1 MSLARRTVLA
11 VPVGAAALLGGHAG
25 HAGAAR
31 PAPKGIAALEAA
43 YATTIGLSARNLRTG
58 RSLGHRL
65 DERQP
70 VLSTFKPLV
79 AAALLARGADLDD
92 RVSYRRSDVVDY
104 SPVTGERRAMT
115 LGELADAA
123 IRFSDN
129 TAGNL
134 LLRRLGGDRGPA
146 ALTAYLRRL
155 GDDVTRLERWE
166 TELNAATPGDPRD
179 TSTPRALAATY
190 HRLLV
195 GDALPA
201 TARWALRGW
210 LQSNTTSVEK
220 FRTGLPDG
228 WWCADKTGG
237 GSYGTQNDVGVIT
250 APEGTEILFAI
261 QTRASTTDPD
271 AVGSPDLMKALA
283 ELLVDRLG

>member
-1 MSLARRTVLA
+1 MSLARRTVLTA
-11 VPVGAAALLGGHAG
+11 PVAAALVGGHAG
-25 HAGAAR
+25 ASTAR
-31 PAPKGIAALEAA
+31 PASRAVKELEAA
-43 YATTIGLSARNLRTG
+43 YATTIGISARNLRTG
-58 RSLGHRL
+58 RTLGHRL

-70 VLSTFKPLV
+70 LLSTFKPLV
-79 AAALLARGADLDD
+79 AAALLTRKVDLDEVV
-92 RVSYRRSDVVDY
+92 RYRRSALVDH
-104 SPVTGERRAMT
+104 SPVTEGRRAMSV
-115 LGELADAA
+115 GELADAA

-146 ALTAYLRRL
+146 ALTTYLRRL
-155 GDDVTRLERWE
+155 GDDVTRLDRWE
-166 TELNAATPGDPRD
+166 TDLNAATPGDPRD

-190 HRLLV
+190 HRLLA

-201 TARWALRGW
+201 RERWVLRGW
-210 LQSNTTSVEK
+210 LQSSTTSVET
-220 FRTGLPDG
+220 FRAGLPEG

-250 APEGTEILFAI
+250 APDGTEIVFAI

-271 AVGSPDLMKALA
+271 ATGSPDVVQALA
-283 ELLVDRLG
+283 ELVVDRLG